1 MAQQYYDYSSLVI
14 VMTLLAVGTA
24 VYETRK
30 VIDLVSVMFKN
41 LMETYWPVYNF
52 QQTVALRKRAQ
63 VTGSI
68 KVIRGGVGMLQR
80 KN

>member
-80 KN
+80 KK